1 MATNERLMPTGFCWC
16 GCGQETKRL
25 GSFFV
30 STHDR
35 KAEAAILEI
44 QHKGSI
50 AQFLVDMGYGPNG
63 RNLMEALKEHRV
75 RKAEGSRRVE
85 EVRV

>member
-1 MATNERLMPTGFCWC
+1 MTTKKRLMPTGFCWC
-16 GCGQETKRL
+16 GCGEETKGL

-44 QHKGSI
+44 HHKGSI
-50 AQFLVDMGYGPNG
+50 AQFLVDMGYGPLNDK
-63 RNLMEALKEHRV
+63 NLMEALEEHRN
-75 RKAEGSRRVE
+75 RERAGD
-85 EVRV
+85 

>member
-1 MATNERLMPTGFCWC
+1 MATSERLMPTGFCWC

-44 QHKGSI
+44 HHQGSI
-50 AQFLVDMGYGPNG
+50 AQFLVDMGYGPG
-63 RNLMEALKEHRV
+63 GKNLSEELKKHRS
-75 RKAEGSRRVE
+75 EQEMGE
-85 EVRV
+85 

>member
-1 MATNERLMPTGFCWC
+1 MTSSERLMPTGFCWC

-44 QHKGSI
+44 HHRGSI

-63 RNLMEALKEHRV
+63 KNLTDALDKHRNRE
-75 RKAEGSRRVE
+75 KAGE
-85 EVRV
+85 